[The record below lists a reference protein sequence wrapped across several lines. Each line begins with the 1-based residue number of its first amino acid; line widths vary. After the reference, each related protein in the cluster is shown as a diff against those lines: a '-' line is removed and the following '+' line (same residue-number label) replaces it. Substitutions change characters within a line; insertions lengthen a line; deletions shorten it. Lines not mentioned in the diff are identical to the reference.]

1 MSDENP
7 MGQVIQIDEARIRD
21 HLGEMVRGTVEE
33 TLNALLDAEADQLCG
48 AGRYERSQARQD
60 TRAGSYERT
69 LQTSAGEVDLKIP
82 KLRRQTFE
90 TAIIERYRRRE
101 SSVEEALI
109 EMYLAGIS
117 VRRVEDITEALWGT
131 RVSPST
137 VSNLNKKIYAKIE
150 AWRNRR
156 IEGEHPY
163 LYLDGIVMK
172 RTWAGEVRNVSLLV
186 ASAVNSEGFR
196 EILGICEGAKED
208 KSGWSAFLRHLVDRG
223 LKGVQLIISDACRG
237 LMESAAEYLP
247 DARWQR
253 CTVHFY
259 RNVFSHVPATRVRE
273 VSHMLKAIHAQES
286 REAADHKA
294 QAIVEDLRA
303 ARMNTA
309 ADLVERSVHE
319 TLTYYAFPDIH
330 WQKIRTNNPLERIM
344 KEIRRIGDAPA
355 SEHAAALSAAGSAN
369 RSRGLIKCAKELDV
383 TVVRLLISRYSFANF
398 WVEQRESNRRNAKSI
413 RDRVAFLC
421 RNNEQQSF
429 CAIHRPLKTAVAAI
443 SRTANRIASIFTSAR
458 CPLYGFGRLLTAAS
472 TAKKPRQTELPGFP
486 ISRLDQTI
494 RAGSPCAYGR

>member
-1 MSDENP
+1 MSDEKT

-33 TLNALLDAEADQLCG
+33 TLNAMLDAEADRLCG
-48 AGRYERSQARQD
+48 AARYERSEARQD

-69 LQTSAGEVDLKIP
+69 LHTKAGDVSLNIP

-109 EMYLAGIS
+109 EMYLAGVS
-117 VRRVEDITEALWGT
+117 VRRVEDITEALRGT
-131 RVSPST
+131 RVSPGT

-172 RTWAGEVRNVSLLV
+172 RSWAGEVRNVSLLV
-186 ASAVNSEGFR
+186 ASAVNAEGFR

-223 LKGVQLIISDACRG
+223 LKGVRLIISDACRG
-237 LMESAAEYLP
+237 LVESAAEYLP
-247 DARWQR
+247 EASWQR
-253 CTVHFY
+253 CVVHFY
-259 RNVFSHVPATRVRE
+259 RNVFSHVPASRVRE

-286 REAADHKA
+286 RDTAEKKA
-294 QAIVEDLRA
+294 NAIIADLRA
-303 ARMNTA
+303 VKMSKA
-309 ADLVERSVHE
+309 ADIVELAVQQ
-319 TLTYYAFPDIH
+319 TLTYYNFPDIH

-344 KEIRRIGDAPA
+344 REIRRRTRVVGAFPDGQ
-355 SEHAAALSAAGSAN
+355 SCLNLAAARLRYVAGSAW
-369 RSRGLIKCAKELDV
+369 SAK
-383 TVVRLLISRYSFANF
+383 RYMNM
-398 WVEQRESNRRNAKSI
+398 
-413 RDRVAFLC
+413 
-421 RNNEQQSF
+421 
-429 CAIHRPLKTAVAAI
+429 RPLYQMQSNYAGAVA
-443 SRTANRIASIFTSAR
+443 
-458 CPLYGFGRLLTAAS
+458 
-472 TAKKPRQTELPGFP
+472 
-486 ISRLDQTI
+486 
-494 RAGSPCAYGR
+494 